1 MVVRGNGVDVA
12 GVLFVEHD
20 RSLYDFVG
28 FRHSSMVFNGK
39 YSVSFVSRGGVR
51 TCLPVHRSKVRKRL
65 RGRRRL
71 ASLTRRDFA
80 RKAVINV

>member
-28 FRHSSMVFNGK
+28 FRHSSMVLRVNTQFALCRGWGSGPVFPFTGAKLGK
-39 YSVSFVSRGGVR
+39 GCGADVV
-51 TCLPVHRSKVRKRL
+51 
-65 RGRRRL
+65 
-71 ASLTRRDFA
+71 
-80 RKAVINV
+80 

>member
-39 YSVSFVSRGGVR
+39 YSVSFVRGVGSG
-51 TCLPVHRSKVRKRL
+51 PVFPFTGAKLGKGCGADV
-65 RGRRRL
+65 
-71 ASLTRRDFA
+71 
-80 RKAVINV
+80 V